1 MWNVVKWTLAGQVTP
16 FFKLSDKAAPLLEG
30 EEPPERFFGAMREA
44 GALDDA
50 MQFLCY
56 ALPRRVAIAWGRDC
70 VGRTAAAA
78 KLKPA
83 DMAAYSAVGAWLDDP
98 ADDRRWVAFD
108 AAKAAEFRSAEA
120 LLAVAVYASG
130 GSLALP
136 ECPQPCPPPPE
147 LAGQM
152 VSGALAMAASRV
164 DAPEMAATK
173 NLFLDRGSL
182 FASGQ
187 AR

>member
-1 MWNVVKWTLAGQVTP
+1 MWSIVKWTLAGQITP
-16 FFKLSDKAAPLLEG
+16 FFKLSDAAAPLLDG
-30 EEPPERFFGAMREA
+30 EEPPERFFGVLRDA

-56 ALPRRVAIAWGRDC
+56 ALPRRTVIAWGRDC
-70 VGRTAAAA
+70 VGRTAGAAR
-78 KLKPA
+78 LSPT

-98 ADDRRWVAFD
+98 SDERRWVAFD

-120 LLAVAVYASG
+120 LLAAAVYTSG

-136 ECPQPCPPPPE
+136 HCPQPCPPPPE
-147 LAGQM
+147 MAGQM
-152 VSGALAMAASRV
+152 VAGALAI
-164 DAPEMAATK
+164 AATRVEATLIAETK
-173 NLFLDRGSL
+173 TQFLDRGAL
-182 FASGQ
+182 FAAGQ

>member
-1 MWNVVKWTLAGQVTP
+1 MWNVVKWTLAGQITP
-16 FFKLSDKAAPLLEG
+16 FFKLSDAAAPLLDG
-30 EEPPERFFGAMREA
+30 EEPPEQFFGALREA
-44 GALDDA
+44 GAQDDA
-50 MQFLCY
+50 LQFLCY

-70 VGRTAAAA
+70 VGRTASATR
-78 KLKPA
+78 LRPT

-108 AAKAAEFRSAEA
+108 AAKAAEFSSPEA
-120 LLAVAVYASG
+120 MLAMSVYTSG

-152 VSGALAMAASRV
+152 VAGALAMAAAR
-164 DAPEMAATK
+164 AEGPQIAQTK
-173 NLFLDRGSL
+173 REFLDRGVL